1 MCLSQLQQACQNYS
15 THSLLRDNSVKTGKD
30 SYSIQLIGT
39 NKVKQNGETE
49 KYSPNEGTR
58 KNLRK
63 NHNQME
69 ISKLPDKDSQTV
81 IKMFNK
87 LESTKEALKE
97 HFNTDIENVINNQG

>member
-1 MCLSQLQQACQNYS
+1 
-15 THSLLRDNSVKTGKD
+15 
-30 SYSIQLIGT
+30 
-39 NKVKQNGETE
+39 
-49 KYSPNEGTR
+49 
-58 KNLRK
+58 
-63 NHNQME
+63 ME